1 MFTRHL
7 RFLACLRAWLSEEQ
21 KLVELRKL
29 RKQFVVLSKYRAAGG
44 FSLGNY
50 RDPTVRQYNNNQ
62 VLLSLP
68 APCSTMIVIP
78 QQLLFFLSKL
88 SHHRPVVTIWLLK
101 SRKPRRLTATL
112 PHQSHK
118 SHLYDYD
125 ILDCHQP
132 ALICPLARLRLR
144 RAFKCKSY

>member
-50 RDPTVRQYNNNQ
+50 RDPTVRQYNNNL

-68 APCSTMIVIP
+68 AHCSTMIVIP

-101 SRKPRRLTATL
+101 SRKTQEAQCFTSLTSVIMIFSTASSPASTNLSTGQTATEESF
-112 PHQSHK
+112 QV
-118 SHLYDYD
+118 
-125 ILDCHQP
+125 
-132 ALICPLARLRLR
+132 
-144 RAFKCKSY
+144 